1 MSLNNWKLM
10 SLLVAV
16 ALTVAACGG
25 DDHDDHDHGNKT
37 DTTVASDASA
47 ADGSATGDAT
57 SGGDTADLPGEATP
71 SFGAG
76 CSAADDQ
83 ALLKVLTDNANGE
96 AGKMANI
103 VKDCTL
109 TKGCMAKDT
118 EDQQKDC
125 IRDCVLESDL
135 AKDNKMSSDCAACFG
150 TYKGWCGANKCL
162 AKCAV
167 DPSSQA
173 CSDCLAKECDP
184 VYDLCLA
191 GDPK

>member
-1 MSLNNWKLM
+1 MNTSQMKMMSLFATIM
-10 SLLVAV
+10 MAF
-16 ALTVAACGG
+16 AACGG
-25 DDHDDHDHGNKT
+25 DDDHDDHDHGSQNTT
-37 DTTVASDASA
+37 DSESTDGTEADA
-47 ADGSATGDAT
+47 GTEGDAA
-57 SGGDTADLPGEATP
+57 GLPADATP

-83 ALLKVLTDNANGE
+83 AFLKVLTDNADGE
-96 AGKMANI
+96 AGKVTNI

-118 EDQQKDC
+118 EDEQKDC

-135 AKDNKMSSDCAACFG
+135 VKSNKVSNDCAACFG
-150 TYKGWCGANKCL
+150 TYKGWCGAKKCL
-162 AKCAV
+162 AQCAV
-167 DPSSQA
+167 DAGSQA
-173 CSDCLAKECDP
+173 CGDCLASNCDS